1 MFDLFLAG
9 GIKKVTEASY
19 TISFLITPTPIHIGS
34 NFQPFIFIYS
44 TKDISLPLLGKR
56 KFTQKNLS
64 TVNQNIQ
71 GPQYSDSV
79 ISDLN
84 INRQERNSFNKDF
97 SKQSS
102 IYSNDHHDSSSSSI
116 DNITIGSRPRTQ
128 LTNLLS
134 LDFVQSSA
142 NFIYPNVRFI
152 SSGYFFNRNND
163 KEKNSI
169 YIFSNTLSLRKNIP
183 LVFLGN
189 EFFNCNFLI
198 KFFNK

>member
-1 MFDLFLAG
+1 
-9 GIKKVTEASY
+9 
-19 TISFLITPTPIHIGS
+19 
-34 NFQPFIFIYS
+34 
-44 TKDISLPLLGKR
+44 
-56 KFTQKNLS
+56 
-64 TVNQNIQ
+64 
-71 GPQYSDSV
+71 
-79 ISDLN
+79 LN
-84 INRQERNSFNKDF
+84 ISRQETNSFNKDF

-134 LDFVQSSA
+134 LDFVQASA
-142 NFIYPNVRFI
+142 NFIYPNVRLI